1 MKHLLK
7 DLNLENL
14 SYFKKKNDISSSMLL
29 REVLS
34 VMGKQYDNIGGIS
47 GLMSINQSHSLFIE
61 SVDFSIIH

>member
-1 MKHLLK
+1 
-7 DLNLENL
+7 
-14 SYFKKKNDISSSMLL
+14 MLL

-34 VMGKQYDNIGGIS
+34 VMGKQYDNIGSIS